1 MPQTIKKPSFN
12 VLYVL
17 KFPRYYTTWRLH
29 SVTQD
34 GYFIFLTSTGREVE
48 KMSLN
53 RFNFLCSQYLVDTV
67 SFATLNL
74 SAPTAPTKNERV
86 KITIESNSSFRSRE
100 YTKEEL
106 EALIDN
112 IDDIEW

>member
-1 MPQTIKKPSFN
+1 MKKPSFN

-34 GYFIFLTSTGREVE
+34 GYFIFLTSTGREVK

-67 SFATLNL
+67 SFATLNI
-74 SAPTAPTKNERV
+74 TAPSKSERI
-86 KITIESNSSFRSRE
+86 KITIEKSSAFRSKNYSSEDLRE
-100 YTKEEL
+100 L
-106 EALIDN
+106 
-112 IDDIEW
+112 IDDIEDVEF

>member
-1 MPQTIKKPSFN
+1 MPQAIKKPSFN

-29 SVTQD
+29 SVTRD
-34 GYFIFLTSTGREVE
+34 GYFIFLTSTGREVK

-53 RFNFLCSQYLVDTV
+53 RFSFLCSKYLVDTV

-74 SAPTAPTKNERV
+74 SAPTKNERI
-86 KITIESNSSFRSRE
+86 KITIEANGAFRSRA
-100 YTKEEL
+100 YSSGEL
-106 EALIDN
+106 ESL
-112 IDDIEW
+112 IDDIGDVEF